1 MSRRSECRIQISSGF
16 FLLAAW
22 FGVVNGWRLLA
33 VVLGAAAVHEMGH
46 WAVLKCM
53 GAPITG
59 LRLNVFGAVME
70 TDRTS
75 LSYGGELAAVLAGPA
90 ANLLCAVLLSLADK
104 EASVLIGANLILCMF
119 NLLPVRPLDGGRA
132 LYLLV
137 SYAQRVQCFIK
148 QHHKPHFFAVGQ
160 HIFPHHIQPG
170 NQGNSAPQA
179 VLPVQPGTKYH
190 YHKYKQKGQCGAIV
204 PLQVHNHHRYGPV
217 QA

>member
-22 FGVVNGWRLLA
+22 FGVVNGWGLLA

-46 WAVLKCM
+46 WAGLKCM

-137 SYAQRVQCFIK
+137 SWA
-148 QHHKPHFFAVGQ
+148 AG
-160 HIFPHHIQPG
+160 PG
-170 NQGNSAPQA
+170 TGETVTCRMGMVAA
-179 VLPVQPGTKYH
+179 VLLAAALGLLMWRSGGSLWLLPAMAGLLTAAGRECRGKF
-190 YHKYKQKGQCGAIV
+190 AN
-204 PLQVHNHHRYGPV
+204 L
-217 QA
+217 

>member
-132 LYLLV
+132 L
-137 SYAQRVQCFIK
+137 
-148 QHHKPHFFAVGQ
+148 
-160 HIFPHHIQPG
+160 
-170 NQGNSAPQA
+170 
-179 VLPVQPGTKYH
+179 
-190 YHKYKQKGQCGAIV
+190 
-204 PLQVHNHHRYGPV
+204 
-217 QA
+217 

>member
-22 FGVVNGWRLLA
+22 FGVVNGWGLLA

-75 LSYGGELAAVLAGPA
+75 LS
-90 ANLLCAVLLSLADK
+90 
-104 EASVLIGANLILCMF
+104 
-119 NLLPVRPLDGGRA
+119 
-132 LYLLV
+132 
-137 SYAQRVQCFIK
+137 
-148 QHHKPHFFAVGQ
+148 
-160 HIFPHHIQPG
+160 
-170 NQGNSAPQA
+170 
-179 VLPVQPGTKYH
+179 
-190 YHKYKQKGQCGAIV
+190 
-204 PLQVHNHHRYGPV
+204 
-217 QA
+217 